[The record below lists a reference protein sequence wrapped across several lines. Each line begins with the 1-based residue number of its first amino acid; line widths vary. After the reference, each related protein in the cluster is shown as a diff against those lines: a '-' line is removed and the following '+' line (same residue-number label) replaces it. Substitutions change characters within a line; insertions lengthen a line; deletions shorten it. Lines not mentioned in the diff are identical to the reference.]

1 MLDTKVRYHK
11 IFYKQNK
18 NSKNIAYFVNFLL
31 KIIQLIF
38 IYYIDILLLHIYTK
52 KDPYKGI
59 LKKTFPMTSSL
70 KSK

>member
-1 MLDTKVRYHK
+1 M
-11 IFYKQNK
+11 I
-18 NSKNIAYFVNFLL
+18 YFSIFLL
-31 KIIQLIF
+31 KIIQLIL

-59 LKKTFPMTSSL
+59 LKKTLPMTSLS